1 MRLIVAA
8 LLVFSLS
15 APPRAHAQSD
25 TTSSAA
31 SSAATWTTVGIL
43 VPLAIAGTVVSIVPP
58 SAHLI
63 VKNGNAYG
71 GLSFE
76 TGIGTGTQ
84 RGVGEL
90 SDWRLSLG
98 YSHTA
103 HRSINDMLRV
113 EGKRDL
119 YFGPVGSRKIF
130 QGGMH
135 VGAGYL
141 TDFHAQGWS
150 VGSGLWFASPWL
162 AYFGFFPQHTI
173 GLSYRYNVL
182 TGQPHFHEIS
192 LGVASTFTF

>member
-1 MRLIVAA
+1 MRLIVAS
-8 LLVFSLS
+8 LLILTLTASPHL
-15 APPRAHAQSD
+15 HAQSD
-25 TTSSAA
+25 TSSSAA
-31 SSAATWTTVGIL
+31 STAATWTTVGIL

-58 SAHLI
+58 SANLI
-63 VKNGNAYG
+63 VKNGTAYG

-84 RGVGEL
+84 RGIGEY
-90 SDWRLSLG
+90 SDWRFSLG

-103 HRSINDMLRV
+103 HRSVNDMLRV

-119 YFGPVGSRKIF
+119 YFGTVGARRIF

-135 VGAGYL
+135 FAAGYI

-173 GLSYRYNVL
+173 GLTYRYNVL
-182 TGQPHFHEIS
+182 RGQQHFHEVSI
-192 LGVASTFTF
+192 GVASTFTL